1 MILLFD
7 VMLSYLLNPYWK
19 PLCTECVDLFC
30 DNFGHLFSMY
40 WERLH
45 TFIQWHLARC
55 SFLWWH
61 TGHTSLLI
69 IIATWPKGNIW
80 QRTSKVACSASTF
93 TINIL
98 SCLPVSRAVHVSCCV
113 FVMCILTCTPRNN
126 YSPCLIPLNLGA
138 QCSLQPSG
146 ILIWVCLAPT
156 TNQRPWLRFQGR
168 PKMHHFSFNC
178 ITPWWCCPRC
188 GEQSKQDF
196 RWAQSLKELKEWFT
210 KKKRN

>member
-1 MILLFD
+1 MCKVLFFM
-7 VMLSYLLNPYWK
+7 VAHWA
-19 PLCTECVDLFC
+19 
-30 DNFGHLFSMY
+30 H
-40 WERLH
+40 RLAYYC
-45 TFIQWHLARC
+45 HLAKRKHLAKDLKGC
-55 SFLWWH
+55 
-61 TGHTSLLI
+61 LLCI
-69 IIATWPKGNIW
+69 HIHNKHFELFACLT
-80 QRTSKVACSASTF
+80 CSACF
-93 TINIL
+93 L
-98 SCLPVSRAVHVSCCV
+98 LRV

-178 ITPWWCCPRC
+178 ITPWCCPRY

-196 RWAQSLKELKEWFT
+196 QWAQSLKELIKWFN
-210 KKKRN
+210 KKKELMRVQVKIDMDKNAPWKRIQNLLN